1 MRIISGTKKGHSITS
16 IKNIEVRPI
25 SDKNRET
32 IFNILVHGKE
42 IINSDFTLE
51 GCNLID
57 LFAGTGSFSFE
68 ALSRGS
74 HKALLIENN
83 NEMIDV
89 IYKNAKKLDFL
100 DRIEVKNQNACSFD
114 NDDNHKFDLAYVD
127 PPYGKNLAK
136 RSIRNLIK
144 KGMLNDNAI
153 IVLEEEIKTEKSNFD
168 ELELIREK
176 QIGISNFSFY
186 KLI

>member
-16 IKNIEVRPI
+16 IKNSEVRPI

-42 IINSDFTLE
+42 IINSEFTLE

-100 DRIEVKNQNACSFD
+100 DRIEVINQNACSFD

-136 RSIRNLIK
+136 RSVRNLLK